1 MPDPRFFESKG
12 ALSLEALAKLTGAT
26 LSDPA
31 KASIE
36 ITVAA
41 PLGRAGADGVSFLA
55 GGKHLTGLAA
65 TRAGACFVSP
75 RHAADVPAGCVALIA
90 DYPQAAWAK
99 AAAALHA
106 PRRHPAAA
114 PAIHPDAAFE
124 EDVELGPGVVVGPGA
139 QIGRG
144 TRIGA
149 GAVIGPGV
157 AIGRDCD
164 IGPRVVVGFALVG
177 DRVRLHAGSV
187 VGEAGFGT
195 AASPKGP
202 VDIPQLGRVILQD
215 GVTLGANSCVD
226 RGAWE
231 DTSVGENSKID
242 NLVHVAH
249 NVSLGRNCLLA
260 AYTGISGSVTVG
272 DGVMF
277 GGKAGVADHLNVG
290 AGAVVGASAS
300 VFKNIPA
307 AETWTGFPA
316 RPIKRWMRETAWVSR
331 AANRR
336 GGEGE

>member
-55 GGKHLTGLAA
+55 GGKHLTGLD
-65 TRAGACFVSP
+65 
-75 RHAADVPAGCVALIA
+75 AADVPAGCVALIA

-231 DTSVGENSKID
+231 DTSV
-242 NLVHVAH
+242 
-249 NVSLGRNCLLA
+249 A